1 MKIFKLKFVENE
13 ECNYM
18 KFFIKKENILIKAY
32 VYEDKEVF
40 LNEADNYDIG
50 ENETPIELYEIS
62 FDERFINFII
72 NGNAELFKFNKPE
85 YKKIFKEFQEII
97 KDIKK

>member
-13 ECNYM
+13 ECNYI
-18 KFFIKKENILIKAY
+18 KFFLQKENVLIKAY

-40 LNEADNYDIG
+40 LNEADKYDI
-50 ENETPIELYEIS
+50 EDEKSIELFEIS
-62 FDERFINFII
+62 FDNRLVEFIS

-85 YKKIFKEFQEII
+85 YKKIYNEFKELVKSI
-97 KDIKK
+97 K

>member
-1 MKIFKLKFVENE
+1 MKIFKLKFIEDE
-13 ECNYM
+13 ECNYI
-18 KFFIKKENILIKAY
+18 KFFIQKENILIKAY

-40 LNEADNYDIG
+40 LNQADNYDIG

-85 YKKIFKEFQEII
+85 YKEIFKEFQELVKEI
-97 KDIKK
+97 KN

>member
-1 MKIFKLKFVENE
+1 MKIFKLKLVENE
-13 ECNYM
+13 ECNYI
-18 KFFIKKENILIKAY
+18 KFFLQKEDVLIKVY

-50 ENETPIELYEIS
+50 EKEIPMELFEIS
-62 FDERFINFII
+62 FDDKLVEFIS

-85 YKKIFKEFQEII
+85 YKKIYNEFKELVKSI
-97 KDIKK
+97 K